1 MVRKIVIARSPG
13 GCGDLRDCFAEFIPI
28 RVEGLAMTL
37 CRMLVLSKSQK
48 TWILLGIILSVAVV
62 FRFWQ
67 FTEFPPGLYPDE
79 AVNGVNGLQAVE
91 TGNYQVFY
99 SDNNGREG
107 LWMNIQGLASKALGP
122 SPWALRL
129 PGMIVGVLTVLG
141 LFFLAREIAGD
152 EVALVAAALLASSF
166 WHTVF
171 SRMAFRA
178 ILLPFVLVWLF
189 YFFIR
194 GLKRGTVSDFVLAGL
209 FFGLGFH
216 TYISFRIVPF
226 LFVGLVVVLAIL
238 KVRGVWQPR
247 FCWWCALGLLVIA
260 ALTVAMPMI
269 LYLANHP
276 EDMGGRTGGISVWTA
291 DSPLRA
297 IAISSAATFGQFN
310 ILGDR
315 NWRHNFAG
323 RPELFWPAGIMLV
336 AGIAIGFRYLFV
348 LFRSRAAI
356 ATISHDEARPAW
368 LRIFGAWLVF
378 GWFFALMVP
387 AILSREGLPHALR
400 TIGAIPAAYLL
411 AGFGTWLSWKWLR
424 LRVMGWLEGFLVRD
438 PSLEFLRPRLERIRR
453 WFGILLAAF
462 LMWHAA
468 IEGVTYFIR
477 WAPHPAVAAAFAA
490 DKTELANY
498 LNTVP
503 EDVSVYLVVNA
514 PSLNINGISLN
525 AQPVVYLTWRKPN
538 IHYVTFETLDQIPA
552 DVTRAEIILLDNNR
566 RLLGRIKEERF
577 PRGETKA
584 VSGTIV
590 PLVIP

>member
-1 MVRKIVIARSPG
+1 M
-13 GCGDLRDCFAEFIPI
+13 
-28 RVEGLAMTL
+28 
-37 CRMLVLSKSQK
+37 SKRQR
-48 TWILLGIILSVAVV
+48 TWILLGVILTVAI
-62 FRFWQ
+62 FLRFWQ

-99 SDNNGREG
+99 QDNNGREG
-107 LWMNIQGLASKALGP
+107 LWMNVQGLVSKALGP

-129 PGMIVGVLTVLG
+129 PSMVVGVLTVLG
-141 LFFLAREIAGD
+141 LFFLGRELFSN

-194 GLKRGTVSDFVLAGL
+194 GLKRGRVSDFVLAGL

-226 LFVGLVVVLAIL
+226 LLVGLVVVLAIL
-238 KVRGVWQPR
+238 KVRGVWSSYKQPN
-247 FCWWCALGLLVIA
+247 FCWPCALGLMVIA
-260 ALTVAMPMI
+260 ALVVAMPML
-269 LYLANHP
+269 LYLVNHP
-276 EDMGGRTGGISVWTA
+276 EDMAGRTGGISVWTA
-291 DSPLRA
+291 DRPLRA
-297 IAISSAATFGQFN
+297 IAISTAATFGQFN

-323 RPELFWPAGIMLV
+323 RPQLFWPVGTMMLFGLAV
-336 AGIAIGFRYLFV
+336 TFREAFGV
-348 LFRSRAAI
+348 FRRASGQAP
-356 ATISHDEARPAW
+356 RW
-368 LRIFGAWLVF
+368 LGIFGAWVCI

-400 TIGAIPAAYLL
+400 TIGTIPPAYYF
-411 AGFGTWLSWKWLR
+411 AGVGTWLAWRWVR
-424 LRVMGWLEGFLVRD
+424 DTVCGWLEGFIIRD
-438 PSLEFLRPRLERIRR
+438 SSLEFLRPRLNRIRR
-453 WFGILLAAF
+453 WFGVLLVAF
-462 LMWHAA
+462 LVWVA
-468 IEGVTYFIR
+468 IIEHNTYFLR
-477 WAPHPAVAAAFAA
+477 WAPNPAVAAAFAA

-538 IHYVTFETLDQIPA
+538 IHYVTLETLDRIPA

-577 PRGETKA
+577 PQAQTRA